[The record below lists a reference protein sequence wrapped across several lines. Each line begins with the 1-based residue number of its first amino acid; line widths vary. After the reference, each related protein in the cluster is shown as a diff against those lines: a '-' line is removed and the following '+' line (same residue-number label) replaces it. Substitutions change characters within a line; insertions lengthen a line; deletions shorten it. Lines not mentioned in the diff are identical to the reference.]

1 MPDAPDIVLCSK
13 LCRHNP
19 ADPTPKPSEEKG
31 SSRDMEPSTL
41 EKQSTNAG
49 GQEKTRGDA

>member
-13 LCRHNP
+13 LCRHNL